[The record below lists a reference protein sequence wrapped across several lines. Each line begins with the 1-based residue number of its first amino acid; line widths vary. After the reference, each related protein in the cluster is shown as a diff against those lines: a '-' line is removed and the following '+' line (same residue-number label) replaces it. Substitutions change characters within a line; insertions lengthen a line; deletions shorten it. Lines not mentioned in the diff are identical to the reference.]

1 MVEYRADAEAPVMA
15 SARIAAIV
23 SVRAIRLVLPGD
35 VEMLCLR
42 RVWTFYHKISFTS
55 HCFEVENRL
64 TDGHAE

>member
-35 VEMLCLR
+35 VAMLCLR
-42 RVWTFYHKISFTS
+42 RVWTFYHKISLLPHTVS
-55 HCFEVENRL
+55 KWK
-64 TDGHAE
+64 TA